1 LINLVVGDGGVSEL
15 ACDFMNKFSE
25 NGEWSQESELADF
38 FANTL
43 IKNYNLWRFVLKNQ
57 REISIIS
64 RDGLLLPL

>member
-1 LINLVVGDGGVSEL
+1 MNLLIEENGVSAL
-15 ACDFMNKFSE
+15 ACNVMKNFSD
-25 NGEWSQESELADF
+25 NGDWSHEGQLADF

-64 RDGLLLPL
+64 RDGYFRHN